1 MPTLGTRDDW
11 RKLKEKYGIPDAVAK
26 FSLGEKLGAFETAQK
41 ALAPGDH
48 QKLIDALDGIIVLLD
63 TYNKALVAMKPD
75 KFGGKSASDKA
86 TNFTKAKAEVK
97 GTLDI
102 AKDWRDRTKMLALP
116 MNHLSKHYA
125 AVFAKFKALP
135 KDNSGLATFYGQEI
149 RNTLGLAVKTARK
162 LPLGK
167 DVLDALAKYEI
178 FAENANKIFQ
188 SPGGD
193 LAKARTELAKALAVL
208 HEYMK

>member
-11 RKLKEKYGIPDAVAK
+11 RKVKEKYGIPDAVAK
-26 FSLGEKLGAFETAQK
+26 FSLGEKLGAFETTRK

-48 QKLIDALDGIIVLLD
+48 QKLIDALDGMIALLD
-63 TYNKALVAMKPD
+63 TYNKALVEMKAD

-86 TNFTKAKAEVK
+86 ANFTKAKAEVK
-97 GTLDI
+97 SKLDS
-102 AKDWRDRTKMLALP
+102 AKDWRDQTKMLLQP
-116 MNHLSKHYA
+116 MIHLSKNYA

-135 KDNSGLATFYGQEI
+135 KDHSGLAHFYDQEI

-167 DVLDALAKYEI
+167 DVLDALAKYET
-178 FAENANKIFQ
+178 FAGNANAIFQ
-188 SPGGD
+188 STGGD
-193 LAKARTELAKALAVL
+193 PAKARTELAKALAVL